1 MNVLLLPYHY
11 YCYSVETF
19 IFLSCPSFFYAA
31 IEIEL
36 LYYTSTR
43 KLSIKCIFI
52 LYLNAMIAIYRCCT
66 TLLFQMDQVHFML
79 LVVDFDSKNCFHF
92 FYKIQSQIVESR
104 LRDFTKNVPLNIKTC
119 LSTFSFVS
127 LTLEAK
133 E

>member
-1 MNVLLLPYHY
+1 
-11 YCYSVETF
+11 
-19 IFLSCPSFFYAA
+19 
-31 IEIEL
+31 
-36 LYYTSTR
+36 
-43 KLSIKCIFI
+43 
-52 LYLNAMIAIYRCCT
+52 
-66 TLLFQMDQVHFML
+66 ML

-92 FYKIQSQIVESR
+92 FYKIQSQIVGSR